1 MSLLNLTA
9 GKRKEVLDELKM
21 LAEKAKDSRYEI
33 THIYNLNG
41 YLKALE
47 DVKDLLEL
55 DPEEEEP
62 YFTDYS
68 LDELKG
74 NFIIPKE

>member
-1 MSLLNLTA
+1 MSVLNLTA
-9 GKRKEVLDELKM
+9 GKRKEVLDELKS
-21 LAEKAKDSRYEI
+21 LAENVKDSQFQI
-33 THIYNLNG
+33 THIYFLNG

-47 DVKDLLEL
+47 DVKDLFEL
-55 DPEEEEP
+55 DPEDEEP